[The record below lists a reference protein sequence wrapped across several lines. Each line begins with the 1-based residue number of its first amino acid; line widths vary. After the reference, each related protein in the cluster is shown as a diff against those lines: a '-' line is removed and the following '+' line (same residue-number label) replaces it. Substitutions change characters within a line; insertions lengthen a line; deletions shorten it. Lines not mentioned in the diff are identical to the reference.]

1 MTTQGSQVL
10 HLLLITLCPLRYC
23 SHDYLFKVE
32 AQQRRAPIKVEM
44 IAFFRFSPSIS
55 IYFEASLHY
64 VVSLVCWTWSWSL
77 PLYLC
82 TYFTI
87 TITTNYFFTTISTTT
102 TPLQSSSVSLD
113 RQQCTI
119 STRGRRTKEPT
130 QTLKPRRSLSC
141 STSPC
146 CFRFPFLHNNFKGI
160 RCQSL
165 IHCYCLSRRVQWV
178 LVVPWRTS
186 QVQDLKTSRPLRFD
200 FRSTPLF
207 QS

>member
-1 MTTQGSQVL
+1 MW
-10 HLLLITLCPLRYC
+10 LLWFVG
-23 SHDYLFKVE
+23 HDLDLF
-32 AQQRRAPIKVEM
+32 
-44 IAFFRFSPSIS
+44 
-55 IYFEASLHY
+55 
-64 VVSLVCWTWSWSL
+64 
-77 PLYLC
+77 LC
-82 TYFTI
+82 TYAPI
-87 TITTNYFFTTISTTT
+87 SPSPSPPTTSSPQTA
-102 TPLQSSSVSLD
+102 PQSSSVSLD

-186 QVQDLKTSRPLRFD
+186 QVQDLKTSRPLRLD
-200 FRSTPLF
+200 FGSTPLF

>member
-10 HLLLITLCPLRYC
+10 HLLLITRCPLRYC

-44 IAFFRFSPSIS
+44 IAFVRFSPSRYIFS
-55 IYFEASLHY
+55 GKCYFA
-64 VVSLVCWTWSWSL
+64 
-77 PLYLC
+77 LC
-82 TYFTI
+82 V
-87 TITTNYFFTTISTTT
+87 FFGLLDMILISTFV
-102 TPLQSSSVSLD
+102 PMHLFHHHHHHQLLLHHKQHCHHNRHHD

-186 QVQDLKTSRPLRFD
+186 QVQDLKTSRPLRLD
-200 FRSTPLF
+200 FGSTPLF